1 MRPSDLALD
10 FGNPVAYYPG
20 LVKYLGSVNAVLM
33 FCQFFYLSGKESSS
47 LGIYKSVEEIEMET
61 GLSYREQATARK
73 QLISRGVLIET
84 HKRLEHKIYFRIDAD
99 RLDEIITENYVNSPN
114 AQSAIGEDEIR
125 NSGSADSDSGGEAKA
140 HFDPTETTTE
150 TTTENVDG
158 ESAGAD
164 QPATQSEKMNYQ
176 LILDSY
182 HELLPEMPQVKI
194 LTDSRKKHLRS
205 FWKKFN
211 FNEQRW
217 QAYLS
222 YIAVHCRW
230 MLEDRPNGSGGFWK
244 RKNLDYLITERCYV
258 AVKEERANDK

>member
-1 MRPSDLALD
+1 MSMTLMAKAMAIKT
-10 FGNPVAYYPG
+10 GNP
-20 LVKYLGSVNAVLM
+20 
-33 FCQFFYLSGKESSS
+33 
-47 LGIYKSVEEIEMET
+47 I
-61 GLSYREQATARK
+61 RK
-73 QLISRGVLIET
+73 LVLIKLADNANDLGECWPSNQHIADQCEVGKST
-84 HKRLEHKIYFRIDAD
+84 VKAHIRELEKMGLLRRVFR
-99 RLDEIITENYVNSPN
+99 RNGELN
-114 AQSAIGEDEIR
+114 QSNIFLLTFDTPLANT
-125 NSGSADSDSGGEAKA
+125 NSGGGAGAAPRTSHLSE
-140 HFDPTETTTE
+140 PVNEP
-150 TTTENVDG
+150 VDG

>member
-1 MRPSDLALD
+1 MSMTLMAKAMAIKT
-10 FGNPVAYYPG
+10 GNP
-20 LVKYLGSVNAVLM
+20 
-33 FCQFFYLSGKESSS
+33 
-47 LGIYKSVEEIEMET
+47 I
-61 GLSYREQATARK
+61 RK
-73 QLISRGVLIET
+73 LVLIKLADNANDLGECWPSNQHIADQCEVGKST
-84 HKRLEHKIYFRIDAD
+84 VKAHIRELEKMGLLRRVFR
-99 RLDEIITENYVNSPN
+99 RNGELN
-114 AQSAIGEDEIR
+114 QSNIFLLTFDTPLANT
-125 NSGSADSDSGGEAKA
+125 NSGGGAGDAPRTSHLSE
-140 HFDPTETTTE
+140 PVNEP
-150 TTTENVDG
+150 VDG

>member
-1 MRPSDLALD
+1 MSMTLMAKAMAIKT
-10 FGNPVAYYPG
+10 GNP
-20 LVKYLGSVNAVLM
+20 
-33 FCQFFYLSGKESSS
+33 
-47 LGIYKSVEEIEMET
+47 I
-61 GLSYREQATARK
+61 RK
-73 QLISRGVLIET
+73 LVLIKLADNANDLGECWPSNQHIADQCEVGKST
-84 HKRLEHKIYFRIDAD
+84 VKAHIRELEKMGLLRRVFR
-99 RLDEIITENYVNSPN
+99 RNGELN
-114 AQSAIGEDEIR
+114 QSNIFLLTFDTPLANT
-125 NSGSADSDSGGEAKA
+125 NSGGGAGDAPRQEL
-140 HFDPTETTTE
+140 TEGGAGAAPGGGAGDAPRTSHLSE
-150 TTTENVDG
+150 PVNEPVDG